1 MDTIEPFNW
10 YRMFIGEQPLLFFGE
25 IIFRTVFIYAY
36 VVLLLRFMGKR
47 GSRNL
52 STFEN
57 VVVIALG
64 SATGDSLFY
73 PQVPILYA
81 VLVISLIVGLSRLMQ
96 LLQVR
101 SKAVN
106 TFIDGYP
113 IIMVKDGQIINSG
126 LEKARVRKEELMGM
140 LRGEGLHDT
149 CSIQYAFLE
158 RSGMLS
164 ILERKDDSKFK
175 GISLVPKNLANTDVD
190 EI

>member
-1 MDTIEPFNW
+1 MENVEAFDW
-10 YRMFIGEQPLLFFGE
+10 YRMFIGEQPILYFAE
-25 IIFRTVFIYAY
+25 IIFRTLVIYLYAVF
-36 VVLLLRFMGKR
+36 LLRFMGKR

-81 VLVISLIVGLSRLMQ
+81 VLVITLIVGLSRLMQ
-96 LLQVR
+96 ILQIR
-101 SKAVN
+101 SKPIN

-113 IIMVKDGQIINSG
+113 IMMVKDGQIMESG
-126 LEKARVRKEELMGM
+126 LEKARLRKEELMGM
-140 LRGEGLHDT
+140 LRMEGLHNT
-149 CSIQYAFLE
+149 NQISYAFLE

-164 ILERKDDSKFK
+164 VLKPEDDSSFA
-175 GISLVPKNLANTDVD
+175 GLTLIPKNLANNQAG